1 MIYKDD
7 DLMSHVRLARRRSGM
22 QCGKDHRKVQ
32 SDVIHWQHGGEE
44 TGHQTLGLWWRD
56 WLPETNHQPLK
67 TKNDTVILHGMGISW
82 EYHGNFPGNM
92 GKQLFFWIDLSNT

>member
-1 MIYKDD
+1 MKKTIMIYKDD

-44 TGHQTLGLWWRD
+44 TGHQTLGLW
-56 WLPETNHQPLK
+56 
-67 TKNDTVILHGMGISW
+67 
-82 EYHGNFPGNM
+82 
-92 GKQLFFWIDLSNT
+92 